1 MAAKSK
7 SSKFDGLDTDFLSS
21 REDPPESRTVA
32 SRQLLRRRL
41 TSDVDEFLS
50 SGGEIEVVDTHKS
63 ADPPRKPQSNY
74 GGRPI

>member
-7 SSKFDGLDTDFLSS
+7 AGNFDGLDTDFLSS
-21 REDPPESRTVA
+21 RDDPPESRTVA
-32 SRQLLRRRL
+32 SRQRLRKRL
-41 TSDVDEFLS
+41 TTDVDAFLNG
-50 SGGEIEVVDTHKS
+50 GGEIEVVDTQKS